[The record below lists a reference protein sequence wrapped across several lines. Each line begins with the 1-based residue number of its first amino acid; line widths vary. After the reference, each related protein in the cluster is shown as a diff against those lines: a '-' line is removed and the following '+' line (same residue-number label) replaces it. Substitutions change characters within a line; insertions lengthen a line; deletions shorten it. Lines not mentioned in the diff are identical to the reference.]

1 MNRTYTV
8 AQAGDV
14 IRELY
19 DAVPEICIGADI
31 MVGFPGETD
40 DSFQRMYDWLESMP
54 FAYFH
59 VFSYS
64 KRDQTRAAR
73 MSEQVP
79 RAIDRERSQRLRS
92 LSDQKSATFNGC
104 FKGEILPVLVE
115 DQLVDQLMRGRTDH
129 GIKVCFEGQLKQV
142 NTFVDVEVISSDVEG
157 AMGRLTVPV
166 TVREMD

>member
-1 MNRTYTV
+1 
-8 AQAGDV
+8 
-14 IRELY
+14 
-19 DAVPEICIGADI
+19 

-40 DSFQRMYDWLESMP
+40 DSFQRMYDWLERMP

-59 VFSYS
+59 VFTYS
-64 KRDQTRAAR
+64 KRDHTRAAR
-73 MSEQVP
+73 MSDQVP
-79 RAIDRERSQRLRS
+79 RAIARERSQRLRS
-92 LSDQKSATFNGC
+92 LSDQKSATFNGR

-115 DQLVDQLMRGRTDH
+115 DKLVDQLMRGRTDH

-166 TVREMD
+166 TTPEMD